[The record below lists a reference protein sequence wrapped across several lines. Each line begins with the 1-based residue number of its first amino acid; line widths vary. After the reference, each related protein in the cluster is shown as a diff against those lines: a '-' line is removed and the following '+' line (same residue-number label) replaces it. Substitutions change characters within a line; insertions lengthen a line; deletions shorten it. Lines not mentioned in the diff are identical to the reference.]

1 MGWNSAVEL
10 KKSAVYALFWIIISF
25 YICFA
30 DYEFKMNVQY
40 NDKFFTS
47 GVYVFLGENSSLC
60 LFCRRSVSIYFAI
73 YKKMGS
79 SKSMNSVNQVRQIR
93 QKSCHYYFSHL
104 TSLRILYKI
113 TPTILHQ
120 NDQLLTKYLWLEIM
134 LSTYLR
140 YRQSIL
146 LWFHSS

>member
-1 MGWNSAVEL
+1 MYSFGL
-10 KKSAVYALFWIIISF
+10 ISF

-60 LFCRRSVSIYFAI
+60 LFCRRSVSIYIAI
-73 YKKMGS
+73 YKKIGS

-104 TSLRILYKI
+104 TSHRILYKI

-134 LSTYLR
+134 LSTHLR
-140 YRQSIL
+140 YGQSIL